1 MHIDFSDCLHIPLV
15 FQSSCLQFLRIVK
28 LRGKFQGFLYWCGSY
43 ICWCYFGS
51 EAERESNISILA
63 LSVCHWKWGP
73 YFFGMMHVTW
83 LTDKTHVL
91 FSAIWGYQFVS
102 SFLHLFY
109 SDRCLQCDLP
119 FELCLFLGNS
129 NTWFLSGF
137 LPNFLVNMEKNITCF
152 AWSKMCRLMGVNWG
166 CDVF

>member
-28 LRGKFQGFLYWCGSY
+28 LRGKFQGFLNWCGSY

-91 FSAIWGYQFVS
+91 FSAIRLYEAIS
-102 SFLHLFY
+102 LFLHFFICFTLIDAYNATWHLNCVCLPGIPTLGFFQDFY
-109 SDRCLQCDLP
+109 P
-119 FELCLFLGNS
+119 TF
-129 NTWFLSGF
+129 W
-137 LPNFLVNMEKNITCF
+137 
-152 AWSKMCRLMGVNWG
+152 
-166 CDVF
+166 